1 MGYPLKMSIAKVACY
16 LETPNVR
23 VCAHSP
29 IESLIGKERNATTSH
44 FVSDY
49 GAARILECER
59 PRNRIRSTFTM
70 FATRNEVY
78 SEFVSE
84 VLDNFS
90 ERY

>member
-1 MGYPLKMSIAKVACY
+1 MPFMYKACNDY
-16 LETPNVR
+16 QPR
-23 VCAHSP
+23 
-29 IESLIGKERNATTSH
+29 I

-59 PRNRIRSTFTM
+59 PRNRIRFTFTM

-84 VLDNFS
+84 VLDNLMKGIGHGKANFRT
-90 ERY
+90 EIQYRYG